1 MSDPSYPGA
10 QSVSRAVG
18 LLKLFSD
25 AQPAWSLA
33 NFVQATDLNKTTVYR
48 LLSALESEGLV
59 ARADDGCYR
68 LGPEM
73 IALGGCAMRTNDLRS
88 VARPRLEQVA
98 ESTGEAATLEVL
110 VGALV
115 TGQAQMLVLDEVVSS
130 YLVGMSQ
137 DVGARL
143 PLHATSTGLLLLA
156 FQPENAIAQWMESP
170 REKITP
176 QTQVNTSALTKT
188 LQTIRQRGFATTVG
202 ELEIGFNA
210 VAAPVLDH
218 AGAVVAAM
226 SVGGPSAR
234 LDETRLVEI
243 AAVLQE
249 ATRHV
254 SRQLGYRSPK

>member
-1 MSDPSYPGA
+1 MADPTYPGA

-25 AQPAWSLA
+25 AQPAWSLID
-33 NFVQATDLNKTTVYR
+33 FVQATDLNKTTVYR
-48 LLSALESEGLV
+48 LLSALENEGLI
-59 ARADDGCYR
+59 ARAGDGCYR

-88 VARPRLEQVA
+88 VARPLLEQAA
-98 ESTGEAATLEVL
+98 EATGEAATLEVL
-110 VGALV
+110 VGDLA
-115 TGQAQMLVLDEVVSS
+115 TGRAKMLVLDEVVSS

-143 PLHATSTGLLLLA
+143 PLHATSTGKLLLA
-156 FQPENAIAQWMESP
+156 FQPEEAVATFAQTP
-170 REKITP
+170 LKRLTP
-176 QTQVNTSALTKT
+176 QTLIEADALFEA
-188 LQTIRQRGFATTVG
+188 LEIIRRDGYATTVG

-234 LDETRLVEI
+234 LDAARLVEI
-243 AAVLQE
+243 AAILQGT
-249 ATRHV
+249 TRQV
-254 SRQLGYRSPK
+254 SRQLGYRAS